1 MTSPLPPRDWTEIR
15 WPEIGSAE
23 PARWIA
29 VLPLAATE
37 QHGPHLPFGTD
48 VMIAQ
53 AYLARVRELLPDNIP
68 ATFLPL
74 QPVGI
79 STEHIDYPGTLT
91 LPTEVALEAWM
102 ALGESVARAGVK
114 KLVMVT
120 SHGGN
125 SAAMTLAAQDLRAHC
140 GLLAVTTAWSRFGA
154 PEGLFPAEE
163 LRHGIHG
170 GAVETSIMLA
180 RHPKLVRA
188 EHIAD
193 FSPSSMAMEKEYRLL
208 STQRPA
214 PFAWQAQDLHPSGA
228 AGDATLASAEKGER
242 LLDHGARAF
251 CELLADVDKF
261 DVKRLADGPGH
272 DRYYSITYCNYY
284 IKSCRENSMRGVSN
298 PIEKASVQL
307 GMRTT
312 TDPAQRTGWSFSCRS
327 RPKLPPSRSPR
338 LP

>member
-1 MTSPLPPRDWTEIR
+1 MTSPTPPRDWIDIH
-15 WPEIGSAE
+15 WPDIAAAS
-23 PARWIA
+23 PSRWIA

-37 QHGPHLPFGTD
+37 QHGPHLPVSTD
-48 VMIAQ
+48 VLIGE
-53 AYLARVRELLPDNIP
+53 AYLARVRELLPATLP

-91 LPTEVALEAWM
+91 LPTETALKEWM

-125 SAAMTLAAQDLRAHC
+125 SAAMTLVAQDLRAQH
-140 GLLAVTTAWSRFGA
+140 GLFVVTTSWSRFGA
-154 PEGLFPAEE
+154 PDGLFSAQE

-180 RHPKLVRA
+180 RYPHTVRKA
-188 EHIAD
+188 AIAD
-193 FSPSSMAMEKEYRLL
+193 FRPSSIDIQKEYRWL

-214 PFAWQAQDLHPSGA
+214 AFAWQAQDLHASGA
-228 AGDATLASAEKGER
+228 AGDATQASADKGEK

-251 CELLADVDKF
+251 CELLDEVDKF
-261 DVKRLADGPGH
+261 DVKRLAAGP
-272 DRYYSITYCNYY
+272 
-284 IKSCRENSMRGVSN
+284 NSSS
-298 PIEKASVQL
+298 K
-307 GMRTT
+307 
-312 TDPAQRTGWSFSCRS
+312 
-327 RPKLPPSRSPR
+327 
-338 LP
+338 

>member
-1 MTSPLPPRDWTEIR
+1 MTSRLPPRDWTEIR
-15 WPEIGSAE
+15 WPEIGTAE

-37 QHGPHLPFGTD
+37 QHGPHLPVGTD
-48 VMIAQ
+48 VLIAQ
-53 AYLARVRELLPDNIP
+53 AYLARVRELLADNIP

-91 LPTEVALEAWM
+91 LPTEVALKAWM
-102 ALGESVARAGVK
+102 ALGESVARAGVR

-125 SAAMTLAAQDLRAHC
+125 SAAMTLIAQDLRAHC
-140 GLLAVTTAWSRFGA
+140 GLLAVTTAWSRFGV
-154 PEGLFPAEE
+154 PEQLFPAKE

-180 RHPKLVRA
+180 RHPNLVRT
-188 EHIAD
+188 ENIAD
-193 FSPSSMAMEKEYRLL
+193 FSPNSMAMESEYRFL

-214 PFAWQAQDLHPSGA
+214 PLAWQAQDLHPDGA
-228 AGDATLASAEKGER
+228 AGDARLGSAEKGER

-251 CELLADVDKF
+251 CELLTDVDKF
-261 DVKRLADGPGH
+261 DVKRLVGGPK
-272 DRYYSITYCNYY
+272 R
-284 IKSCRENSMRGVSN
+284 
-298 PIEKASVQL
+298 
-307 GMRTT
+307 
-312 TDPAQRTGWSFSCRS
+312 
-327 RPKLPPSRSPR
+327 
-338 LP
+338 